1 MSVNRAVL
9 VCLALASLLLVAAA
23 FALTVGRFTLPVSSV
38 LQAIAGEGN
47 PMAQQIV
54 RAIRLPRV
62 LTAVLVGCA
71 LGISGAIF
79 QSVSRNA
86 LGSPDVIGFTTGAAT
101 GAIVQIVLFNG
112 NTVAIVL
119 SAMAGGLATSLLV
132 YWLAHHHGVVK
143 GYRLILMGI
152 GVGAV
157 LSALNGLLLVKGDI
171 DNAVMATLWLAGT
184 TQGRNWLHVI
194 PVAASIALLL
204 PVVLIC
210 TRGLNIMTM
219 GDEVAHQLG
228 VRVDLTRKIMTF
240 CGVILAA
247 VATSAAGPIAFI
259 ALMAPQL
266 AIRLTRNSNLPV
278 VSAGLVGGCLLLGAD
293 MVAQIQ
299 PSGLMMPVGLMT
311 GMIGG
316 GYLLALL
323 LRGGCR

>member
-1 MSVNRAVL
+1 
-9 VCLALASLLLVAAA
+9 
-23 FALTVGRFTLPVSSV
+23 
-38 LQAIAGEGN
+38 
-47 PMAQQIV
+47 
-54 RAIRLPRV
+54 
-62 LTAVLVGCA
+62 
-71 LGISGAIF
+71 
-79 QSVSRNA
+79 
-86 LGSPDVIGFTTGAAT
+86 
-101 GAIVQIVLFNG
+101 
-112 NTVAIVL
+112 
-119 SAMAGGLATSLLV
+119 
-132 YWLAHHHGVVK
+132 
-143 GYRLILMGI
+143 
-152 GVGAV
+152 
-157 LSALNGLLLVKGDI
+157 
-171 DNAVMATLWLAGT
+171 
-184 TQGRNWLHVI
+184 
-194 PVAASIALLL
+194 
-204 PVVLIC
+204 
-210 TRGLNIMTM
+210 MTM

-323 LRGGCR
+323 LRGGCRQG